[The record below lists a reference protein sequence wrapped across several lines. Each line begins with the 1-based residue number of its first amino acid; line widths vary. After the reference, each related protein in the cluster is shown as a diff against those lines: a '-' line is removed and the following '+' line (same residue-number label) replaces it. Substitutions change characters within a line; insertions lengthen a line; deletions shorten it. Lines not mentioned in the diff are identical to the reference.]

1 MVLIKEALE
10 IIGNMVHGSRKRNYS
25 YRKWRGRVYFKD

>member
-10 IIGNMVHGSRKRNYS
+10 IIGNMVHGVGSEIIPIENGV
-25 YRKWRGRVYFKD
+25 GRSFI